1 MPTSSKRH
9 VDVLALA
16 RAGGG
21 VVAHMQRR
29 QNGVAG
35 VHAGKEVDHRH
46 AHAQRAAAGLGV
58 GAAGDAH
65 HAGHGLHHEVVA
77 RALGIG
83 AVLPEAGDRAVN
95 EARVE
100 GAQALVV
107 QPVLLQ
113 APDLEVLHHDVGLQC
128 HLLDERL
135 ALGRGHVDGDRA
147 LVAVAGRE
155 IAGLRGVVA
164 LGVLQKGRAPL
175 ARVVTQAGALHLH
188 HIGPQVGQHLGAPGA
203 SEHAGEVE
211 HLDARQ
217 GASGGGAIGHGYRLL
232 LN

>member
-1 MPTSSKRH
+1 
-9 VDVLALA
+9 
-16 RAGGG
+16 
-21 VVAHMQRR
+21 MQRG
-29 QNGVAG
+29 QDGVAG
-35 VHAGKEVDHRH
+35 IQAGEQVDHRD
-46 AHAQRAAAGLGV
+46 AHALWAAAGLAI
-58 GAAGDAH
+58 GAAGDVH
-65 HAGHGLHHEVVA
+65 QPGHGLHHEVVA
-77 RALGIG
+77 RALGVG
-83 AVLPEAGDRAVN
+83 AVLPEAGDGAID

-100 GAQALVV
+100 RAQALMV

-113 APDLEVLHHDVGLQC
+113 AADLEVLHHHIGLLR
-128 HLLDERL
+128 HLADERL

-188 HIGPQVGQHLGAPGA
+188 HIAPQVGQHLGAPGA
-203 SEHAGEVE
+203 SEHAREVE

-217 GASGGGAIGHGYRLL
+217 GASGGGECGHGCQSL
-232 LN
+232 LNL